1 MAEAGFPNPNP
12 ILDWRGLAAP
22 KGVPEDTMNVL
33 VKGFNGCF
41 NDPEFQALAKKLG
54 LPLVYEDPAGFKNFL
69 QGMEETLIPAL
80 KSVNL
85 YKPM

>member
-1 MAEAGFPNPNP
+1 
-12 ILDWRGLAAP
+12 
-22 KGVPEDTMNVL
+22 VL
-33 VKGFNGCF
+33 VKGFKGCF

-54 LPLVYEDPAGFKNFL
+54 LPLVYEDPQGFGKFL

-80 KSVNL
+80 ESVDL